1 MCHVDCGKKARFC
14 SKRPEL
20 EAQHFYFPTRLLLDQ
35 TCLDI
40 PGHNRMPNRASL
52 GKWFSNILPQ
62 SHWEGLLKRWLG
74 PPSGFLIPEIWDG
87 TWEFEFLTSDQVMLK
102 LPAWEPHFENR
113 LPRLHGTGTQRWLA
127 LTRPNPPSTA
137 LSLSA
142 QTLPWLRLLQNSS
155 PHTAGTTTTD
165 GFPQSTCFPGPQAG
179 TVKFRSWL
187 PSLASLLSISAS
199 TRTCEA

>member
-40 PGHNRMPNRASL
+40 PGHNRMLNRASL

-62 SHWEGLLKRWLG
+62 SHREGLLKRWRG

-87 TWEFEFLTSDQVMLK
+87 TWELEFLTSEQVMLK

-113 LPRLHGTGTQRWLA
+113 LPRLHGTGPRRWLA
-127 LTRPNPPSTA
+127 LTRPNPPSNGSQPLRTNTA
-137 LSLSA
+137 MAEASSEQLTSHSRNHNRRWLP
-142 QTLPWLRLLQNSS
+142 QEHWLPW
-155 PHTAGTTTTD
+155 A
-165 GFPQSTCFPGPQAG
+165 PG
-179 TVKFRSWL
+179 WH
-187 PSLASLLSISAS
+187 
-199 TRTCEA
+199 C